1 MKDTET
7 QILNLGPKLVPPA
20 PQQVLKRLPKQIE
33 QMKDKVAA
41 ASRTVTKTIGRQ
53 SPLVNKFCQRV
64 EVEIRNRI
72 ATEALR
78 DPIFEPAINYFQKMQ
93 KHKKIIFRQAD
104 KSKVFHADIRE
115 KYIEKSTAYMR
126 ETNAYIEIP
135 TSPLVKIASFSDKNI
150 PPLFDNHTP
159 YSISNSITFPKH
171 LKECKTTSETN
182 IYTFDITD
190 LYIIITQKEAV
201 LAVCEFLEMMF
212 FLTTKSSCEKMKNI
226 LEELNRSDP
235 NIIIHWKGEKSVDYI
250 DITTTI
256 DIPNFKATV
265 YRKLAAQ
272 PYILSFHSSH
282 SPHIMRNIPY
292 SAAFRAMRICSH
304 SDDLREELDK
314 IRVML
319 LLNKYPPTF
328 IDQQMARFYQD
339 LTEKKSSDTL
349 LGKEHKEYRERVL
362 DEQ

>member
-135 TSPLVKIASFSDKNI
+135 TSPLKEMIEKSDQFLHNLVSTKQMPQSFLDKLRPSMRESELPHLYYNPKDYKIGEPLRPTVSEIKSPLVKIASFSDKNI
-150 PPLFDNHTP
+150 LPLFDNHTP

-201 LAVCEFLEMMF
+201 LAVCKFLGTYGYRKIRNLSINSIKALFLHVLENSYF
-212 FLTTKSSCEKMKNI
+212 FL
-226 LEELNRSDP
+226 
-235 NIIIHWKGEKSVDYI
+235 
-250 DITTTI
+250 
-256 DIPNFKATV
+256 
-265 YRKLAAQ
+265 Q
-272 PYILSFHSSH
+272 LS
-282 SPHIMRNIPY
+282 RVEAKY
-292 SAAFRAMRICSH
+292 Y
-304 SDDLREELDK
+304 K
-314 IRVML
+314 QIR
-319 LLNKYPPTF
+319 
-328 IDQQMARFYQD
+328 
-339 LTEKKSSDTL
+339 
-349 LGKEHKEYRERVL
+349 G
-362 DEQ
+362 

>member
-64 EVEIRNRI
+64 EVEIRKRI

-78 DPIFEPAINYFQKMQ
+78 DPTFEPAINYFQKMQ

-171 LKECKTTSETN
+171 LKCFGKVIELEIEYGVWLSKSGR
-182 IYTFDITD
+182 I
-190 LYIIITQKEAV
+190 
-201 LAVCEFLEMMF
+201 FLS
-212 FLTTKSSCEKMKNI
+212 L
-226 LEELNRSDP
+226 
-235 NIIIHWKGEKSVDYI
+235 
-250 DITTTI
+250 
-256 DIPNFKATV
+256 
-265 YRKLAAQ
+265 KLAIFTNGDFISLTVGRSGS
-272 PYILSFHSSH
+272 PIL
-282 SPHIMRNIPY
+282 
-292 SAAFRAMRICSH
+292 
-304 SDDLREELDK
+304 
-314 IRVML
+314 
-319 LLNKYPPTF
+319 
-328 IDQQMARFYQD
+328 
-339 LTEKKSSDTL
+339 
-349 LGKEHKEYRERVL
+349 
-362 DEQ
+362 